1 GDRLARRRPLPE
13 RAMLARRTPLLL
25 VLLAPAALA
34 TDLGFDPLVLT
45 YAPGTNPRLVLVQ
58 DVTGDGLPD
67 IVVASVSKGQ
77 IVVRNGEGGFEFGAA
92 VTTTLSAPVET
103 WRAGD
108 MNGDGATDLVLHLK
122 DDSRVRV
129 LLADGLGG
137 FAPTGALDLTP
148 LPSFRNLDLLDADED
163 GKL

>member
-1 GDRLARRRPLPE
+1 GDRLARRRPLRE
-13 RAMLARRTPLLL
+13 RPLLARRPPLLL

-77 IVVRNGEGGFEFGAA
+77 IVVRNGEGGLEFGAA
-92 VTTTLSAPVET
+92 VAPPRSAPVAPA
-103 WRAGD
+103 RARG
-108 MNGDGATDLVLHLK
+108 MNADGA
-122 DDSRVRV
+122 R
-129 LLADGLGG
+129 G
-137 FAPTGALDLTP
+137 
-148 LPSFRNLDLLDADED
+148 
-163 GKL
+163 